1 MCAHARTDSCGV
13 RVASVGCVWPVAPRD
28 YGVLYYRFR
37 CRSLIITPLAATFLS
52 WRQTEGVSCTERG
65 ERDMERH
72 TVGEGHACG
81 RDHIA
86 PAGEGLVG
94 SL

>member
-1 MCAHARTDSCGV
+1 MFTRELTLVVRASRVLGVCGLLPHAIMEFYIIGSD
-13 RVASVGCVWPVAPRD
+13 VGHS
-28 YGVLYYRFR
+28 
-37 CRSLIITPLAATFLS
+37 SLRLSRPPYLS

-81 RDHIA
+81 RGHIA

-94 SL
+94 SP